1 MDDAVDASRA
11 REGAETPAVTSREED
26 SRANA
31 STTPTGTA
39 RPVGDD
45 GVDDDDDGRGRAG
58 TTSPETFALGERLDA
73 LDEEA
78 ELTVESFLRETSR
91 LFATTDDGDDDGVVR
106 DRCRRGRRGERRRAN
121 GRG

>member
-45 GVDDDDDGRGRAG
+45 GVDDDDDGR
-58 TTSPETFALGERLDA
+58 DA
-73 LDEEA
+73 
-78 ELTVESFLRETSR
+78 
-91 LFATTDDGDDDGVVR
+91 
-106 DRCRRGRRGERRRAN
+106 RGRRRPRRWRSVNVWTRWTRRRS
-121 GRG
+121 